1 MHANRDL
8 TITASHSEN
17 AHTDAEELRFLLKA
31 TNLSQRTAAKYLN
44 VDERTMRSWCAGDGK
59 PPAPVL
65 RALEFRAAYPAGL
78 MRMIESNERTINA
91 IQDGRI
97 TGLGDDPDAKV
108 KCLEELERLKRL
120 NEEHR
125 AMLRMDRAFHR
136 RQEAMLGMNEQW
148 LPRGSSLPTDDSLNE
163 FDAADEEFRAAQA
176 ECDRIAKDIRAGK
189 RRATL

>member
-1 MHANRDL
+1 MFANGDL
-8 TITASHSEN
+8 PITASHSEN
-17 AHTDAEELRFLLKA
+17 AHADAEELRFLLKA
-31 TNLSQRTAAKYLN
+31 ANLSQRAAAKYLS

-65 RALEFRAAYPAGL
+65 RALEFRAAYPASL
-78 MRMIESNERTINA
+78 MRMIESNERTISA

-97 TGLGDDPDAKV
+97 TGLGDGSVNETKRNLMA
-108 KCLEELERLKRL
+108 ELEKLQRR

-125 AMLRMDRAFHR
+125 ALLRLDQAFHR

-148 LPRGSSLPTDDSLNE
+148 LPRGSGLPLEDSLNE
-163 FDAADEEFRAAQA
+163 FDAAEEEFRAAQA

-189 RRATL
+189 R